1 MEPSAS
7 IYTTF
12 TLRLYDFIVLVFS
25 NALAWRCSTRS
36 TLLPFYEK
44 HTKESSAHLE
54 VGSGTGYY
62 PSTAASSGAL
72 SKTRLI
78 TLCDL
83 NPNTL
88 IYSKNRLASAGYKG
102 SIEMLEHNIF
112 EPLAQDMRGKYDS
125 IALYYLFHCLP
136 QSFPQKGTAVFAN
149 VAPAL
154 APNGVLYGATILGK
168 GVAHNWLGSWLM
180 GQYNSK
186 GIFGNTG
193 DSEEGLRQALGEVF
207 EECAV
212 TVVGV
217 VAMFEARK
225 LRALK
230 K

>member
-1 MEPSAS
+1 MTAAS
-7 IYTTF
+7 VHGLC

-25 NALAWRCSTRS
+25 NALTWRCSTRS

-44 HTKESSAHLE
+44 HTKESSTHLE
-54 VGSGTGYY
+54 
-62 PSTAASSGAL
+62 
-72 SKTRLI
+72 TRLI

-88 IYSKNRLASAGYKG
+88 MYSKNRLASAGYKG

-112 EPLAQDMRGKYDS
+112 EPLAEDMRGKYDS

-136 QSFPQKGTAVFAN
+136 QSFPQKATAVFAN

-154 APNGVLYGATILGK
+154 APNGVLYGATVLGQ

-180 GQYNSK
+180 GRYNRKS
-186 GIFGNTG
+186 IFGNIG

-207 EECAV
+207 EEYEV
-212 TVVGV
+212 TIVGV

-225 LRALK
+225 PRVLK

>member
-12 TLRLYDFIVLVFS
+12 TLRLYDFIVLC
-25 NALAWRCSTRS
+25 CSTRS

-62 PSTAASSGAL
+62 PSMAASAGAL
-72 SKTRLI
+72 SKTCLI

-88 IYSKNRLASAGYKG
+88 MYSKNRLASAGYKG

-112 EPLAQDMRGKYDS
+112 EPLAEDMRGKYDS

-136 QSFPQKGTAVFAN
+136 QSFPQKAMAVFAN

-154 APNGVLYGATILGK
+154 APNGVLYGATVLGK

-180 GQYNSK
+180 GQYNRK

-193 DSEEGLRQALGEVF
+193 DLEEGLRQALGEVF

-212 TVVGV
+212 MVVGV
-217 VAMFEARK
+217 VAMFKARK
-225 LRALK
+225 PRVLK